1 MKRKEKQNNKEIEQP
16 STDVGGCDK
25 LSYSIRMLKKLTQ
38 DLLSRSAEESK

>member
-1 MKRKEKQNNKEIEQP
+1 MLPMVNFKALKIEQP